1 MQQHGWIRS
10 YYTKWN
16 KSDQE
21 RQISWYHL
29 DVESTK
35 MIQINLFQNR
45 IRLTDIENNLSLP
58 KGKGG
63 KRQLGV
69 WD

>member
-1 MQQHGWIRS
+1 
-10 YYTKWN
+10 
-16 KSDQE
+16 
-21 RQISWYHL
+21 
-29 DVESTK
+29 

-63 KRQLGV
+63 KGQLGV